1 MSDISSLLA
10 GKRVFLTGH
19 TGFSGSWLALW
30 LSEIGCEVT
39 GYSLAPW
46 SEPNLFGALRLQ
58 DRLAASHI
66 ADIRDYPALT
76 AALDEGRP
84 EVVLHLAAQPLVRRA
99 YGDPLEAFSTN
110 VVGTANV
117 LEAARRCETVRAF
130 VSVTTDKV
138 YENDDLGRPFVEGD
152 RLGGKDPYS
161 ASKAAAEIVSR
172 CYQETMAALGN
183 RMAIATAR
191 GGNIIGGGDWS
202 EDRIVPDF
210 YRAATAKRPLVI
222 RYPDAVRPWQHV
234 LSACHGYIAIAGRL
248 LSGEAPAVE
257 AFNIGPRA
265 VEPVTVR
272 ELIGLLSEHSTPVE
286 LQVEKTE
293 LKEAALLLLDT
304 AKARD
309 TLGFVPPWGAR
320 DVVRKT
326 AEWYRAYY
334 ADAQSAMEV
343 TLAQIADYR
352 RAIGDGGAI

>member
-1 MSDISSLLA
+1 MTEVSSALA

-19 TGFSGSWLALW
+19 TGFTGSWLALW
-30 LSEIGCEVT
+30 LSKIGCEVS

-46 SEPNLFGALRLQ
+46 TEPNLFGALELR
-58 DRLAASHI
+58 DRLAANHI
-66 ADIRDYPALT
+66 ADIRDF
-76 AALDEGRP
+76 AAVKAAMTKARP

-117 LEAARRCETVRAF
+117 LEAARQTDGVRAF

-138 YENDDLGRPFVEGD
+138 YENDDLGRPFVEDD

-172 CYQETMAALGN
+172 CYQETLAALGN
-183 RMAIATAR
+183 SMAIATAR

-202 EDRIVPDF
+202 DDRIVPDF
-210 YRAATAKRPLVI
+210 YRAATAGRPLVI
-222 RYPDAVRPWQHV
+222 RYPEAVRPWQHV

-248 LSGEAPAVE
+248 LAGGSPAVE
-257 AFNIGPRA
+257 AFNIGPRE

-272 ELIGLLSEHSTPVE
+272 ELIALLSEHSAPVE
-286 LQVEKTE
+286 VQVEKTE

-304 AKARD
+304 SKARQ
-309 TLGFVPPWGAR
+309 TLAFVPPWGAR

-326 AEWYRAYY
+326 AQWYRAYY
-334 ADAQSAMEV
+334 EDARSAAEV

-352 RAIGDGGAI
+352 RAIGDGGGV